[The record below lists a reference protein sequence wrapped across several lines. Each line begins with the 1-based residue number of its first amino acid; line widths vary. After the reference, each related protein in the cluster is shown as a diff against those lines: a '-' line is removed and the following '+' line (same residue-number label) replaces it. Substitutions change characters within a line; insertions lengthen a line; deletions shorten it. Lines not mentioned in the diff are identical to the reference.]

1 MKRCGVQKKNTS
13 MKWKKKLWCTTGWR
27 RDHKNNRVE
36 FKMKSVLIAVFLYIL
51 STSLQEECLGQFIP
65 ADIYNGGLRNVK
77 ENEEV
82 RFKCKVDKMKENT
95 IHMYL
100 FKNDEKVRMNV
111 LEPPND
117 DTVFFFPNVTV
128 EHSGL
133 YKCLYSKDKLNAS
146 QTNATGHNISL
157 EVLGK
162 ILPAKINGSTTVK
175 KEETL
180 QLICTNRKIQN
191 CTRVYVYLCLNGIR
205 NKKQQVNCSN
215 MTISTTFFLP
225 NVSETNS
232 GNYSCVYSVSNYNLN
247 EGNNVGENT
256 ISVQV
261 LERNHSN
268 HLSTI
273 ISVSVAAL
281 VVLLGLLGFCWYRD
295 IISFRLCQDPAVRS
309 VPNSE
314 PFYHEVMTDTFYMND
329 NGVLFSGE
337 QPWESPGG
345 DLVNGV
351 NTSYSVQK
359 HGGEQPVDNNMELN
373 MEGVCYDSVKPPYAI
388 VKRCKDK
395 TGDEQVMQSF
405 GCQTNV
411 MYSMVEH

>member
-1 MKRCGVQKKNTS
+1 MT
-13 MKWKKKLWCTTGWR
+13 
-27 RDHKNNRVE
+27 
-36 FKMKSVLIAVFLYIL
+36 
-51 STSLQEECLGQFIP
+51 
-65 ADIYNGGLRNVK
+65 

-146 QTNATGHNISL
+146 QTNATGHNSISL
-157 EVLGK
+157 EVLGRTHSCVCHYGTLSSIVLCLSLIIYMLLYLGK

-180 QLICTNRKIQN
+180 QLICTNRKIKN

-215 MTISTTFFLP
+215 MIISTTFFLP
-225 NVSETNS
+225 HVSETNS
-232 GNYSCVYSVSNYNLN
+232 GNYSCVYSVSNYSLN

-261 LERNHSN
+261 LGKTV
-268 HLSTI
+268 LPI
-273 ISVSVAAL
+273 ISE
-281 VVLLGLLGFCWYRD
+281 
-295 IISFRLCQDPAVRS
+295 I
-309 VPNSE
+309 
-314 PFYHEVMTDTFYMND
+314 
-329 NGVLFSGE
+329 
-337 QPWESPGG
+337 
-345 DLVNGV
+345 
-351 NTSYSVQK
+351 
-359 HGGEQPVDNNMELN
+359 
-373 MEGVCYDSVKPPYAI
+373 
-388 VKRCKDK
+388 
-395 TGDEQVMQSF
+395 
-405 GCQTNV
+405 
-411 MYSMVEH
+411 